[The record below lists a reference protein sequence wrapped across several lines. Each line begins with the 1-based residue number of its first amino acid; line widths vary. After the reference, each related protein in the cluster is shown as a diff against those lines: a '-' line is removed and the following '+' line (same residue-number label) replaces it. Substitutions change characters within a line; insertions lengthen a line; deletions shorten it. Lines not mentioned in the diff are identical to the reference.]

1 MHLPSSV
8 EPTFLKLSSAFT
20 PRTAFRMA
28 VLMVGMILSRGRHT
42 ITAALRIVGT
52 LAPGHFSTYHRAFSR
67 AAWSPWVLSHAL
79 TRQVLEL
86 FPRGQAIPV
95 AVDETTAGHKGAKV
109 YGKGCHRDAVRST
122 HTHTAYKWGHKWVVL
137 SIVVKFPWARCPWS
151 LPVMAVL
158 YRPEKLDRAEHR
170 RHKTPSELAR
180 QMFAALIHWVPER
193 NLVLL
198 GDGGYDTLELAHFC
212 SHHRRH
218 LVSRLRADAA
228 LYAPP
233 PQRTKKDKGRPR
245 VKGRRIAS
253 PGEVAK
259 RRNAV
264 WKRATVDWYGGG
276 TRRVRLL
283 TGTGLWYN
291 HGRAVMI
298 RWVYVV
304 DRQGTHRDD
313 CIFSTDISLS
323 PECIVSLFTRRW
335 SIEVAF
341 EELRAH
347 LGFETT
353 RQHVARSVLRMAPCL
368 LGLFTVISLAFVSHL
383 RRHPVRPA
391 RTPWYD
397 KHDLTFSDAI
407 VAVRQQLWSETIF
420 GICTHDSLIP
430 KLPRSFRTRLLDA
443 LSQAA

>member
-8 EPTFLKLSSAFT
+8 EPTFLKLSCAFT
-20 PRTAFRMA
+20 QRTALRMA
-28 VLMVGMILSRGRHT
+28 VLMVGMILSRGCHT
-42 ITAALRIVGT
+42 ITAALRIVGA
-52 LAPGHFSTYHRAFSR
+52 LAPGHFSTYHRLFCR
-67 AAWSPWVLSHAL
+67 AAWSPWVVSHAL
-79 TRQVLEL
+79 TQQVLEL
-86 FPRGQAIPV
+86 FPRGRTIPV
-95 AVDETTAGHKGAKV
+95 AVDETTAEHKGAKV

-180 QMFAALIHWVPER
+180 QMFAALIHWFPER
-193 NLVLL
+193 NFVLL
-198 GDGGYDTLELAHFC
+198 GDGGYATVELAHFC
-212 SHHRRH
+212 SRHHRH

-233 PQRTKKDKGRPR
+233 PQRTKNDKGRPR
-245 VKGRRIAS
+245 AKGRRIAS

-259 RRNAV
+259 RKNAA

-276 TRRVRLL
+276 ARRVSLL

-291 HGRAVMI
+291 HGRAIAI

-313 CIFSTDISLS
+313 CIFSTDITLS
-323 PECIVSLFTRRW
+323 PERIVSLFTRRW
-335 SIEVAF
+335 SIEVTF
-341 EELRAH
+341 EEARAH

-353 RQHVARSVLRMAPCL
+353 RQHVAPSVLRMAPCL
-368 LGLFTVISLAFVSHL
+368 LGLFTVITLAFASYL
-383 RRHPVRPA
+383 RRHPVHPA

-407 VAVRQQLWSETIF
+407 AAVRRQLWCETVF
-420 GICTHDSLIP
+420 GISTHSSLVP